1 MDGALGAVLGISDLW
16 LIAAAADECVSDFD
30 YMASA
35 ELLAAHGR
43 SGLRYRRFPHAAE
56 AIRYA
61 IEKLPATVLSAT
73 SIEVREKR
81 YGAIQIRALYESDG
95 YPLARR

>member
-1 MDGALGAVLGISDLW
+1 
-16 LIAAAADECVSDFD
+16 VSDFD

-35 ELLAAHGR
+35 ELYAAQGR
-43 SGLRYRRFPHAAE
+43 SGLRYRRFPRAAE

-73 SIEVREKR
+73 SIEVCDKR
-81 YGAIQIRALYESDG
+81 YDAMQIRALYDSDR
-95 YPLARR
+95 YPLTRHITS

>member
-1 MDGALGAVLGISDLW
+1 
-16 LIAAAADECVSDFD
+16 VSDFD

-35 ELLAAHGR
+35 ELFAAQGR
-43 SGLRYRRFPHAAE
+43 SGLRYRRFPRAAE

-61 IEKLPATVLSAT
+61 IEKLPPTVLSAT

-81 YGAIQIRALYESDG
+81 YDAMQIRALYDSLR
-95 YPLARR
+95 YPLARHASS